1 MCQQSWGRD
10 CLDPDV
16 SNHSHG
22 DQSQG
27 RDPGDCRRS
36 VDFDSCRDPHDC
48 RPVMDIAAG
57 ANQTYPL
64 WKGGLDRNIHSLLKR
79 GKQTIYVVVYV
90 RMHVCMCLSLS
101 LSLPRHHQESRDARV
116 CICIKIKRIY
126 THHIYTHIQINTHIY
141 IYSHLHVYSYLYVC
155 NYNVCM

>member
-79 GKQTIYVVVYV
+79 GKQTSYVVVYV

-101 LSLPRHHQESRDARV
+101 AAPSSRVSRCKSVYMYKNQEDLHTS
-116 CICIKIKRIY
+116 Y
-126 THHIYTHIQINTHIY
+126 IY
-141 IYSHLHVYSYLYVC
+141 IYTYK
-155 NYNVCM
+155 